1 MPAYGPDGVRH
12 RGGAILFQALA
23 LNCGNLRR
31 RCQAKGPSRKS
42 EADSSEAPPRDGA
55 VRSSV
60 ETAVMAG
67 GGRGGGLWGGWGG
80 KRGSGRKTPRPPKT
94 KKIPKSRYRE
104 HGWM

>member
-31 RCQAKGPSRKS
+31 RCQAKGPSGKC

-67 GGRGGGLWGGWGG
+67 GGRGGGVLWGWGG
-80 KRGSGRKTPRPPKT
+80 NQGGGRKAPRPRKHAT
-94 KKIPKSRYRE
+94 IPKHLDWES
-104 HGWM
+104 